1 MGDFIKINVINIM
14 TIKIM
19 IHLNLLKIINNLY
32 DNTNGNHLS
41 QKDC

>member
-32 DNTNGNHLS
+32 DNTNGTI
-41 QKDC
+41 